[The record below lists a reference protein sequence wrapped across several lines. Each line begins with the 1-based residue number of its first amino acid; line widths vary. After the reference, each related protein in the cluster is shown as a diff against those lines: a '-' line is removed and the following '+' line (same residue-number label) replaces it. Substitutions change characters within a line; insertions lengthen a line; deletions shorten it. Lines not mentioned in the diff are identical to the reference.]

1 MFLLRV
7 RLSNSTLLPWAGP
20 EMSQGAARHPAH
32 SNLAVVW
39 VRRFQG
45 LVDALALAAA
55 YVAAACLVAM
65 VLLVLAEISV
75 GLLSRIFDSVPSG
88 IRFAWEYSAYLMG
101 SAFLFGGPITLR
113 SGMQIRVELLLRAGN
128 GKLERPLELFS
139 SLVGA
144 VFLSVL
150 AWSLLAFAWQSW
162 VYGQVSGDTFTPLWI
177 PQSALALA
185 TCLFALQA
193 IARFLSCLTRLPLDN
208 DSFKVASAS
217 E

>member
-1 MFLLRV
+1 
-7 RLSNSTLLPWAGP
+7 
-20 EMSQGAARHPAH
+20 MSQGTHREPSRNSKGAA
-32 SNLAVVW
+32 AVAS
-39 VRRFQG
+39 FQRM
-45 LVDALALAAA
+45 VDALALAAA
-55 YVAAACLVAM
+55 YIAAACLIAM

-75 GLLSRIFDSVPSG
+75 GLLSRVFESVPSG

-101 SAFLFGGPITLR
+101 AAFLFGGPITLR

-128 GKLERPLELFS
+128 GRFEWPLEMFS

-144 VFLSVL
+144 VFLAIL
-150 AWSLLAFAWQSW
+150 AWSLTAFAWQSW
-162 VYGQVSGDTFTPLWI
+162 VYDQVSGDTLTPLWI

-185 TCLFALQA
+185 TCIFALQA
-193 IARFLSCLTRLPLDN
+193 IARFLSCITRQPLDN